1 LYKLNSIKAAGLKE
15 LIDQL
20 IFSEL
25 LPKLPHQLKHV
36 EILRVYVLLPLT
48 PTFYSGSN
56 SLLPIFFADRLQS
69 LNSQMVS
76 VVTRWMYNGPVDQL
90 VRLISVYKKTILSIL
105 EDYNQTQSQ
114 VTIIFYLFKAVQ
126 VHLKKFSDYFS

>member
-1 LYKLNSIKAAGLKE
+1 MYKLNSIKAAGLKE